1 MVSKKRS
8 ADVMPV
14 VGRQESKSSKP
25 NDTFKI
31 ITINSNSLANRITDK
46 KSHAHF
52 VDFMRKQTP
61 DVVAIQEVRLPAK
74 AFSSNPKKN
83 DGSRR
88 DRTKIDDRDSK
99 VATEKRILHNCDA
112 FSGYRM
118 YFSLSDWRYA
128 GTMVAVR
135 KGSEEPSWIEYT
147 FGEAEKQS
155 IIHQKLNSEKSL
167 TKQSSN
173 VNVIVESAVARDSL
187 VQGIMPEKNVASVP
201 SSEPTSSANS
211 TTAASIYESSNVI
224 DGHYADGRV
233 ICIGLPSFDLLATY
247 APNNGSTEAS
257 FLRRRLWD
265 KDIQLFLSRAAE
277 RGRHVVWVG
286 DLNVA
291 HTPADVTHPLFF
303 SQQMRQSEK
312 GDSGQAGTY
321 VFFHYEQSHC
331 FLSTHDLSHYFLST
345 SIMSYRTIEHRR
357 V

>member
-1 MVSKKRS
+1 MSKKRP
-8 ADVMPV
+8 AVETPTAGV
-14 VGRQESKSSKP
+14 QESKSSKP
-25 NDTFKI
+25 NDTYKI
-31 ITINSNSLANRITDK
+31 ITINSNSLANRINDK
-46 KSHAHF
+46 RNHADF
-52 VDFMRKQTP
+52 VEFMRRHMP
-61 DVVAIQEVRLPAK
+61 DVVAVQEVRLPAK

-112 FSGYRM
+112 FGGYRM

-147 FGEAEKQS
+147 FGAAEKQS
-155 IIHQKLNSEKSL
+155 IKHQKQNGEKTPSV
-167 TKQSSN
+167 QSSD
-173 VNVIVESAVARDSL
+173 VIVESVVAGDSS
-187 VQGIMPEKNVASVP
+187 VHGIMQEKSSSVS
-201 SSEPTSSANS
+201 SSEPSCSASPTSD
-211 TTAASIYESSNVI
+211 ASIYESSNVI
-224 DGHYADGRV
+224 DGHYSDGRV
-233 ICIGLPSFDLLATY
+233 VCIGLPSFDLLATY

-277 RGRHVVWVG
+277 RERHVVWVG

-312 GDSGQAGTY
+312 GDSGQAGTCVLADY
-321 VFFHYEQSHC
+321 LANYLADYYLHIY
-331 FLSTHDLSHYFLST
+331 
-345 SIMSYRTIEHRR
+345 
-357 V
+357 